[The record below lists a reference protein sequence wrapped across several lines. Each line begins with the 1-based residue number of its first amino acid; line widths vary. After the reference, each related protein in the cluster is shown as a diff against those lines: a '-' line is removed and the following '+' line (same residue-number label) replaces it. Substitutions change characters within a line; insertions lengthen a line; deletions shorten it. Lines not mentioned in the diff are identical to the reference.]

1 MNYEVELNEVIAGQ
15 IKEMDRLEVG
25 SEQYK
30 IAVDGVCKL
39 IDKSVEIRRVRIS
52 KLERADER
60 EDKLA
65 QYYGDKKERRFQ
77 MFINIGG
84 IIIPVIVTVWGT
96 FKTFQFEKEGTVTTI
111 LGRKFVQ
118 NLFKK

>member
-39 IDKSVEIRRVRIS
+39 IDKSVEIRKVRIS

-60 EDKLA
+60 EDKLV
-65 QYYGDKKERRFQ
+65 QYYGDKKERRIQ

>member
-39 IDKSVEIRRVRIS
+39 IDKSVEIRKVRIS

-65 QYYGDKKERRFQ
+65 QYYGDKKERRIQ